1 MDFLQNYR
9 TTGTANLHIPSVQ
22 VEESASSSGR
32 PPPGDPQI
40 HTLLSKNIRYHIGT
54 AAKLPEVKYHLLS
67 FFNPFSLSFFL
78 SIRPHKY
85 IIPVHGYAANC
96 NLYSPSSQ
104 LILFRKNRA
113 ACISSV
119 FPETVSVTF
128 PELVIF
134 TIPYSASKNNPQ
146 APYHIYQILNTLFI
160 QNNEFAFL

>member
-1 MDFLQNYR
+1 MVNH
-9 TTGTANLHIPSVQ
+9 HIRSDQAAGSASNSGRQPSVHL
-22 VEESASSSGR
+22 
-32 PPPGDPQI
+32 QI
-40 HTLLSKNIRYHIGT
+40 HMLFCQNIRFHILT
-54 AAKLPEVKYHLLS
+54 VNCLPEVKYHLLS
-67 FFNPFSLSFFL
+67 FLNPFSLSFFL

-96 NLYSPSSQ
+96 NLYSPSNQ

-113 ACISSV
+113 VGISSA

-146 APYHIYQILNTLFI
+146 PPYHIYQILNTLFI

>member
-1 MDFLQNYR
+1 MESDVFRKKRMNLWIAWR
-9 TTGTANLHIPSVQ
+9 RPARATG
-22 VEESASSSGR
+22 R
-32 PPPGDPQI
+32 FF
-40 HTLLSKNIRYHIGT
+40 
-54 AAKLPEVKYHLLS
+54 HLLS
-67 FFNPFSLSFFL
+67 FLNPFSLSFFL

-96 NLYSPSSQ
+96 NLCNPYSQ

-113 ACISSV
+113 VGISSV

-146 APYHIYQILNTLFI
+146 PPYHIYQILNTLFI

>member
-1 MDFLQNYR
+1 MDFPQKWRR
-9 TTGTANLHIPSVQ
+9 TGMENLHSWSALAAG
-22 VEESASSSGR
+22 SASSSGR

-67 FFNPFSLSFFL
+67 FLNPFSLSFFL

-96 NLYSPSSQ
+96 NLCNPYSQ

-113 ACISSV
+113 VGISSV

-146 APYHIYQILNTLFI
+146 PPYHIYQILNTLFI

>member
-1 MDFLQNYR
+1 MTD
-9 TTGTANLHIPSVQ
+9 TGNHHNWSVPA
-22 VEESASSSGR
+22 EESARMSDRFPVKNQSTQR
-32 PPPGDPQI
+32 
-40 HTLLSKNIRYHIGT
+40 HFLKNIQFHILPVNC
-54 AAKLPEVKYHLLS
+54 LPEVKYHLLS
-67 FFNPFSLSFFL
+67 FLNPFSLSFFL

-96 NLYSPSSQ
+96 NLCNPYSQ

-113 ACISSV
+113 VGISSV

-146 APYHIYQILNTLFI
+146 PPYHIYQILNTLFI